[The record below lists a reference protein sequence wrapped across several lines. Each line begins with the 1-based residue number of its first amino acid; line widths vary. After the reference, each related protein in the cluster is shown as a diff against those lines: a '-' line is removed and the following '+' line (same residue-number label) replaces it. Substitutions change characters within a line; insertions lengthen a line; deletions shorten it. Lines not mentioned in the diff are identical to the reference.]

1 MVHAIVSVSRLPVPV
16 VAHMRVLWRH
26 RHCALAPQAL
36 CTCSS
41 VSVAVMVVGIM
52 TTGGR
57 TPAGV
62 HEALGCTP
70 SSPALSFQPC
80 TPHHGLPAR
89 LPSCLLCLPSPL
101 PQRHLPPIRTTHP
114 LPASHPP
121 SLPPSL
127 PPLPPPPS
135 PFSQPRGRGRAGA
148 ARLPPPAAEGGP
160 RAAADVGVPRRTDHP
175 GDLLAALQARLR
187 LPHRYRRAR
196 VQVSEG
202 ESVCR

>member
-80 TPHHGLPAR
+80 TPHHSLPAR
-89 LPSCLLCLPSPL
+89 FPSCLLCRHPHCPSAICLSSAQPTRY
-101 PQRHLPPIRTTHP
+101 PPPI
-114 LPASHPP
+114 LPP

-127 PPLPPPPS
+127 PSLLPPPLS
-135 PFSQPRGRGRAGA
+135 ASHAG
-148 ARLPPPAAEGGP
+148 
-160 RAAADVGVPRRTDHP
+160 
-175 GDLLAALQARLR
+175 
-187 LPHRYRRAR
+187 
-196 VQVSEG
+196 EG
-202 ESVCR
+202 EQEQHDFRRLQLKADHAQRPMWVCPDGRIILETYSPLYKHAYDFLIAIAEPVCR